1 MKIAGKKIEGRNVEL
16 IVLPRPLGTNIAF
29 KAEAVLSMDRFNKL
43 VTEPLPPQRIVAGGA
58 KVANV
63 NDPGYKAQILDFQAK
78 RLAFLVLESLKATD
92 QLEWETVVEDDP
104 NTWTNWE
111 KELGDSGFSAIEI
124 GRIRTGVFSAN
135 CLNEALIEAARD
147 SFLQGM
153 AESPKQ

>member
-43 VTEPLPPQRIVAGGA
+43 VTEPQPPQRIVAGGA

-63 NDPGYKAQILDFQAK
+63 NDAGYKTQILDFQAK
-78 RLAFLVLESLKATD
+78 RLAFLVLESLKATE
-92 QLEWETVVEDDP
+92 QLEWETVKEDDP

-111 KELGDSGFSAIEI
+111 KELADSGFSAIEI